1 MILKRSSGSPVP
13 DKSRIP
19 ARPGTDPNCHGKSER
34 VLGVGCDSDALPLGL
49 ARQRESK
56 QGIAPRAWA
65 GHTLPSPWHDPGNNR
80 QASDVPQLTCL
91 AVFPCRP
98 ESPHPSISAPHAKY
112 QTFRCLYNYT
122 NFSLTPAICTLPLLL
137 HNFFTQDGTPEVDP
151 GEIPTAG
158 PSHKLH
164 PGHTWDPAIG
174 NGTVESSHSVKNI
187 TTVEDGKPPA
197 SDNDLSDRAVITPAL
212 SIELQV
218 TKPRTQRRVRC
229 GVTSRK
235 GRGGYHTAKHRQEG
249 SGTGPH
255 SQNINGRAHCEGGRS
270 IYNTIGMIW
279 GGAGE
284 KEHWDRVERGR
295 WFAGKEKG
303 EVKWVH
309 ESDYYERVWCWMIAG
324 GMARKMAWG
333 CSKARAN
340 VCDEAEEAWPVARRS
355 VGSNL
360 TLN

>member
-1 MILKRSSGSPVP
+1 MGRAHSPLTL
-13 DKSRIP
+13 
-19 ARPGTDPNCHGKSER
+19 ARPGKCKDQLSTDTGGAKLEKGSKTAKWGLTTFHPASPEILGK
-34 VLGVGCDSDALPLGL
+34 VG
-49 ARQRESK
+49 E
-56 QGIAPRAWA
+56 
-65 GHTLPSPWHDPGNNR
+65 NR

-174 NGTVESSHSVKNI
+174 HVYLR
-187 TTVEDGKPPA
+187 EDGKPPA

-218 TKPRTQRRVRC
+218 TKPRTQRSV
-229 GVTSRK
+229 
-235 GRGGYHTAKHRQEG
+235 Q
-249 SGTGPH
+249 
-255 SQNINGRAHCEGGRS
+255 Q
-270 IYNTIGMIW
+270 
-279 GGAGE
+279 
-284 KEHWDRVERGR
+284 
-295 WFAGKEKG
+295 
-303 EVKWVH
+303 
-309 ESDYYERVWCWMIAG
+309 
-324 GMARKMAWG
+324 
-333 CSKARAN
+333 
-340 VCDEAEEAWPVARRS
+340 ARREGT
-355 VGSNL
+355 VWSN
-360 TLN
+360 

>member
-1 MILKRSSGSPVP
+1 MWKM
-13 DKSRIP
+13 K
-19 ARPGTDPNCHGKSER
+19 
-34 VLGVGCDSDALPLGL
+34 
-49 ARQRESK
+49 
-56 QGIAPRAWA
+56 
-65 GHTLPSPWHDPGNNR
+65 
-80 QASDVPQLTCL
+80 
-91 AVFPCRP
+91 
-98 ESPHPSISAPHAKY
+98 
-112 QTFRCLYNYT
+112 
-122 NFSLTPAICTLPLLL
+122 LTPGFLQSRALVTRIYFREDLASQAELGTGGTGGGPGRDTDGRAIP
-137 HNFFTQDGTPEVDP
+137 QAAP
-151 GEIPTAG
+151 GA
-158 PSHKLH
+158 H
-164 PGHTWDPAIG
+164 GH
-174 NGTVESSHSVKNI
+174 VYLR
-187 TTVEDGKPPA
+187 EDGKPPA